1 MAIKKAKC
9 CAAVIQTA
17 WGSAEKGI
25 VGKDHWGKAVGEE
38 IDNKFF
44 CAVRQDGVYVFMQL
58 RNIEVVTGDN
68 VFGFIDFIDFAIFVI
83 DIYRLPRFDKKF
95 SKRDLK
101 DLAKA
106 IQIFVAGET
115 SSVAPLI

>member
-1 MAIKKAKC
+1 MAIKKAKY

-17 WGSAEKGI
+17 GGSAEKGI

-44 CAVRQDGVYVFMQL
+44 CAVRQNDVYVFMQL
-58 RNIEVVTGDN
+58 RNIEVVTCDSG
-68 VFGFIDFIDFAIFVI
+68 FGFIDFIDFAIFVI
-83 DIYRLPRFDKKF
+83 DIYRLPRFEKKF

-101 DLAKA
+101 DFAKA
-106 IQIFVAGET
+106 I
-115 SSVAPLI
+115 